1 MRRQRLVK
9 SSGSALPVEL
19 FPIMNLNRKLDVL
32 FINPNSST
40 HVYQDLSKDFS
51 AKETPTWSL
60 LLAQSCRSIGYGVA
74 ILDCDAER
82 LTPEAATK
90 RIREIDPRLV
100 CFVVYGQNPSSGTT
114 NMSGTEDLCNYLKT
128 AYPEYPICVVGS
140 HASALPKEVLE
151 IPSVDIVLINEGVY
165 ALRNLLK
172 TDLADDLPR
181 VKGIGYKDK
190 AGVITLNPPES
201 VVPQERMDIDLPGY
215 AWDLLPYREKPFDI
229 YRAHLWHADFQD
241 RFKTPFAALYTSL
254 GCRFK
259 CDFCMINIVN
269 RTDHGDD
276 VASSQSNFMRFW
288 SPSFIL
294 KEFDK
299 LVNYGVN
306 TIRIVDEMFFLDKRY
321 YQPLLCGLIE
331 RGYGDH
337 LRMWTYSRVD
347 TVRKEQLE
355 LFRRAGVRW
364 FCLGIEAASQTIRRE
379 VTKGTFEEIN
389 IRKVVQE
396 ARSADINII
405 ANYMFGL
412 PNDTIETMQQTLNL
426 GLEMCTEMW
435 NGYACMALPGSPLYF
450 QAKTQKMKMPES
462 YAGYGFLS
470 YECQPMAT
478 QQLSAAE
485 VLRFRDHAF
494 ETYFNYPPY
503 LDLVKRKF
511 GPDAV
516 ENINRLKS
524 VKLRR
529 RLLGD

>member
-1 MRRQRLVK
+1 MNRR
-9 SSGSALPVEL
+9 
-19 FPIMNLNRKLDVL
+19 LDVL
-32 FINPNSST
+32 FVNPNSSA

-60 LLAQSCRSIGYGVA
+60 LLAQSCRAAGFGVA

-90 RIREIDPRLV
+90 RIHEADPRLV
-100 CFVVYGQNPSSGTT
+100 CLVVYGQNPSSGTT
-114 NMSGTEDLCNYLKT
+114 NMSGTVDLCNFLK
-128 AYPEYPICVVGS
+128 AAHPEYPVCVVGS
-140 HASALPKEVLE
+140 HASALPKEVLA
-151 IPSVDIVLINEGVY
+151 IPSVDIVLVGEGVY

-172 TDLADDLPR
+172 SDLKTELPNIN
-181 VKGIGYKDK
+181 GIGYKENGHMVLT
-190 AGVITLNPPES
+190 APEA

-215 AWDLLPYREKPFDI
+215 AWDLLPYREKPFDL

-241 RFKTPFAALYTSL
+241 QYKTPFAALYTSL

-269 RTDHGDD
+269 RTDYSDG
-276 VASSQSNFMRFW
+276 VASSKSNFMRFW
-288 SPSFIL
+288 SPEFIL

-299 LVNYGVN
+299 LQEHGVN
-306 TIRIVDEMFFLDKRY
+306 TVRIVDEMFFLDKRY
-321 YQPLLCGLIE
+321 YEPLLKGLVA
-331 RGYGDH
+331 RGYGDR

-347 TVRKEQLE
+347 TVRKDQLE
-355 LFRRAGVRW
+355 LFRKAGVRW
-364 FCLGIEAASQTIRRE
+364 FCLGIEAASQNIRRE
-379 VTKGTFEEIN
+379 VTKGTFQEVN

-396 ARSADINII
+396 ARDADINII

-412 PNDTIETMQQTLNL
+412 PDDTLETMQQTLDL
-426 GLEMCTEMW
+426 GLEMNTEMW

-450 QAKTQKMKMPES
+450 EAQKQSMTMPAT

-478 QQLSAAE
+478 RHVSAAD
-485 VLRFRDHAF
+485 VLRFRDQAF
-494 ETYFNYPPY
+494 EKYFNHQPY
-503 LDLVKRKF
+503 LDLVSKKF
-511 GPDAV
+511 GPNAL
-516 ENINRLKS
+516 ENITKLKG
-524 VKLRR
+524 VKLKR